1 MEYPKHEY
9 DFWIVPD
16 LAIVPHRTYLIY
28 RKNERSKPIGLI
40 VCNDENYETKAIP
53 DLLLSEELALFD
65 ACEKFYKERYR
76 NAW

>member
-1 MEYPKHEY
+1 MDFPKHEF

-16 LAIVPHRTYLIY
+16 LAIVHERTYLIY
-28 RKNERSKPIGLI
+28 RKDERSKPIGFI
-40 VCNDENYETKAIP
+40 VCNEDSYEAKAMP

-76 NAW
+76 NPF